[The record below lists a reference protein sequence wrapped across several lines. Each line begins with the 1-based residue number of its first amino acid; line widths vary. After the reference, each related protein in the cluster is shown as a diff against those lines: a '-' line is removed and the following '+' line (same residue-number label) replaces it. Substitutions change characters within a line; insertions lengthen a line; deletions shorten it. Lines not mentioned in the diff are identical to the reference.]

1 MVKNKMEGLERI
13 NFMNVP
19 LDILK
24 EDDIEKVIRNLA
36 RDGMR
41 NQIVFLDFY
50 EFMKARRDSERQR
63 MLKEAALVLPVSKTL
78 VRGSRF
84 LKKGTL
90 VRYMPF
96 EFVIRLMGVLE
107 QIGGTVYLLG
117 LKNRE
122 LNISSGNLRDSFPGL
137 RIVGRHAGFFDQER
151 EKDIVM
157 AIQKATPTLLL
168 AGNGLKG
175 KERWLLRRKKDL
187 HPGITLW
194 CGECFNIFCGK
205 AKRISREKWERGLY
219 KLPSTLKNPLWIFR
233 LFVRL
238 YYNLLLLVYK
248 IRKL

>member
-90 VRYMPF
+90 VRYMP
-96 EFVIRLMGVLE
+96 
-107 QIGGTVYLLG
+107 
-117 LKNRE
+117 
-122 LNISSGNLRDSFPGL
+122 SSLTIPC
-137 RIVGRHAGFFDQER
+137 
-151 EKDIVM
+151 
-157 AIQKATPTLLL
+157 
-168 AGNGLKG
+168 
-175 KERWLLRRKKDL
+175 RR
-187 HPGITLW
+187 
-194 CGECFNIFCGK
+194 
-205 AKRISREKWERGLY
+205 RR
-219 KLPSTLKNPLWIFR
+219 PS
-233 LFVRL
+233 
-238 YYNLLLLVYK
+238 
-248 IRKL
+248 